1 MNVQHS
7 KHSISQQIFI
17 ILIPFLI
24 ALIAIN
30 ALVVL
35 GLMVFGGI
43 FQISQT
49 IAIII
54 SMLFFIV
61 AIIFGVLVFVKLRRY
76 FEKILD

>member
-7 KHSISQQIFI
+7 KHSILQQIFI
-17 ILIPFLI
+17 FLIPFLI

-30 ALVVL
+30 ALIVL
-35 GLMVFGGI
+35 GIMVFGGI